1 MSTKGDD
8 KDESALKTAL
18 MQTQL
23 RMVEMGRKHRM
34 EIRDL
39 QRRNHELTERLLR
52 DKQEIQILRTNSDY
66 VTCSERDIT
75 DTLRKQFNRLVENNK
90 SYVSTHETLKKQIAE
105 LERENERLSTLLR
118 QVTSKSAEAVH
129 QYRGLHDMLVEKVK
143 NEKDLKSE
151 LAKLRK
157 CRDEYDNVVEQ
168 EHKISSQNE
177 KLSSSLRTAELEI
190 LSSRASEAIQGTKIR
205 ELTHKLKEEQRKVA
219 AMKKE
224 MDLLRLSSPEDM
236 QRLLDERDRLEKEID
251 DSREVLGVLKS
262 GSLHSA
268 IKRINRISMYVVF
281 EREARECF
289 LTHSR
294 IIRMP
299 ILSITHI
306 ARKLLPFSSV
316 NARIHTKTHLALR
329 ARTQVE
335 TKSNE
340 ENH

>member
-1 MSTKGDD
+1 MPTTKGDEKEKD
-8 KDESALKTAL
+8 DESTLKTAL

-23 RMVEMGRKHRM
+23 RMIEMGRKHRM

-39 QRRNHELTERLLR
+39 QRRNHELTESLLSR
-52 DKQEIQILRTNSDY
+52 DYQVRILETNTDY
-66 VTCSERDIT
+66 VTCSEREIT

-90 SYVSTHETLKKQIAE
+90 SYVSRHEMMKKQIAE
-105 LERENERLSTLLR
+105 LEKENERLSTLLR

-168 EHKISSQNE
+168 EHKISSENE

-190 LSSRASEAIQGTKIR
+190 LSSRASEAIQGTKMR
-205 ELTHKLKEEQRKVA
+205 ELLRKLKEEQRRSA
-219 AMKKE
+219 SMKKE
-224 MDLLRLSSPEDM
+224 MNLLRLSSPEDM

-268 IKRINRISMYVVF
+268 IKRINRVSMLKQNRMKKTIESLESENKRLVKIEFHVKTL
-281 EREARECF
+281 ERERQVLVEYVKR
-289 LTHSR
+289 LES
-294 IIRMP
+294 
-299 ILSITHI
+299 
-306 ARKLLPFSSV
+306 KLGDEIDK
-316 NARIHTKTHLALR
+316 N
-329 ARTQVE
+329 
-335 TKSNE
+335 
-340 ENH
+340 

>member
-1 MSTKGDD
+1 
-8 KDESALKTAL
+8 
-18 MQTQL
+18 
-23 RMVEMGRKHRM
+23 MGRKHRM

-118 QVTSKSAEAVH
+118 QITSKSAEAVH

-157 CRDEYDNVVEQ
+157 CRDDYDDVVEQ

-262 GSLHSA
+262 GSLHGA
-268 IKRINRISMYVVF
+268 IKRINRVSMYVVF
-281 EREARECF
+281 EREARESF